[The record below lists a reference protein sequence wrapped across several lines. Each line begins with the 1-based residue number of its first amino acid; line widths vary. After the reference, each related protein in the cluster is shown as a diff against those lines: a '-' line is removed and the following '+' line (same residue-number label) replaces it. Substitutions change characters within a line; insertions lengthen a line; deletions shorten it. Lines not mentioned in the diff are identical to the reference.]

1 MNAHNFRTIVDN
13 LLMNLSTCPQSKQIE
28 IFKASVDIL
37 PKIVIQQVKEMLMEY
52 HPFLSSELIEILI
65 KSNPSNKIAMMEK
78 SADKLDDSLN
88 LSLLR
93 LKAKRDQ
100 SKKIIVF
107 CQPKSGST
115 FLTNIIAKTL
125 NLDIQNLNTF
135 AYKPTMFGINN
146 REQELCEL
154 SLLKSVF
161 RSSNNGGFIAQ
172 HHTKANAYLNNQIDY
187 FNIKPIILTRNI
199 FDSLV
204 SNDDFIFENH
214 RHAKENNYTNY
225 LINGNEVVPQNYS
238 ELSSEQRLDFLT
250 KSYGIWYV
258 QFYLSWKRYLKDLN
272 NSFCWITY
280 EDNILNYKNL
290 EKNIS
295 DFLNLDEIE
304 IKKLNKTFYNREN
317 IQTRFN
323 KGITGRGNKISD
335 ESKKFLKDYAYSFS
349 EFDEY
354 DLNNLFGSK

>member
-1 MNAHNFRTIVDN
+1 MNAYTFNTCIND
-13 LLMNLSTCPQSKQIE
+13 LLLKLSICPQNKQKE
-28 IFKASVDIL
+28 IFQKYVDIL
-37 PKIVIQQVKEMLMEY
+37 PKLIIQKVKKILMEY
-52 HPFLSSELIEILI
+52 HPFLSFELIEFLN
-65 KSNPSNKIAMMEK
+65 KSNPSKETDINEK

-100 SKKIIVF
+100 SNKIVVF

-135 AYKPTMFGINN
+135 AYQPTMFGINN
-146 REQELCEL
+146 SEQELCEL

-172 HHTKANAYLNNQIDY
+172 HHTKATSYLINQINY

-204 SNDDFIFENH
+204 SNDDFIMENH
-214 RHAKENNYTNY
+214 THAKENNYSNF
-225 LINGNEVVPQNYS
+225 LINGNEVVPQNYI
-238 ELSSEQRLDFLT
+238 ELSSKKRLDFLT
-250 KSYGIWYV
+250 KSYGMWYV

-272 NSFCWITY
+272 NSVCWITY
-280 EDNILNYKNL
+280 EDTILSYRNL

-295 DFLNLDEIE
+295 KFLNLNEIE
-304 IKKLNKTFYNREN
+304 IKNLNKITDNPKN

-335 ESKKFLKDYAYSFS
+335 ESKKFLKDYAYSFT
-349 EFDEY
+349 EFNEY
-354 DLNNLFGSK
+354 DLNNLFGSA